1 MRQMRNE
8 DGSIRDPRPDQRHPE
23 RVQYIR
29 RRAKFYCVPVHAGG
43 SIGTNRVMEALAIAM
58 QDLAQQDLSA
68 VPDNDEDQA
77 AQLLTQLATH
87 DAAIAKH
94 QRGLRLADDAFVGG
108 VMDLDR
114 YKVQVDRL
122 RGLIEAEESAKT
134 QLQAA
139 ADAIAQ
145 RGSRADMLA
154 EVAAGGPAML
164 TTDDTAAANAW
175 LRRRVRVF
183 VRDNQVSE
191 VRFAFW

>member
-1 MRQMRNE
+1 MESLIIIDMAVDNFFDTMGKR
-8 DGSIRDPRPDQRHPE
+8 IRILRDDRKMNQTE
-23 RVQYIR
+23 Q
-29 RRAKFYCVPVHAGG
+29 
-43 SIGTNRVMEALAIAM
+43 L
-58 QDLAQQDLSA
+58 
-68 VPDNDEDQA
+68 A
-77 AQLLTQLATH
+77 AQLAAH

-114 YKVQVDRL
+114 YKTQVDRL
-122 RGLIEAEESAKT
+122 RSLIEAEESAKT
-134 QLQAA
+134 TLRAA
-139 ADAIAQ
+139 ADAAKQ

-164 TTDDTAAANAW
+164 TMEDTAAANAW

-183 VRDNQVSE
+183 VRDNQVTE

>member
-1 MRQMRNE
+1 
-8 DGSIRDPRPDQRHPE
+8 
-23 RVQYIR
+23 
-29 RRAKFYCVPVHAGG
+29 
-43 SIGTNRVMEALAIAM
+43 
-58 QDLAQQDLSA
+58 LS
-68 VPDNDEDQA
+68 
-77 AQLLTQLATH
+77 QLVAH

-94 QRGLRLADDAFVGG
+94 QRGLRLADDAFVAG

-114 YKVQVDRL
+114 YKTQVDRL

-139 ADAIAQ
+139 ADAVAQ
-145 RGSRADMLA
+145 RGSRADMLRD
-154 EVAAGGPAML
+154 VAAGGPAML
-164 TTDDTAAANAW
+164 TTEDTAAANAW